1 MTIQLAKQSTLQQF
15 RDLIRVGF
23 ELETQSIS
31 GKNWRALNSVS
42 VPVTRTR
49 TREKTDIA
57 EYRSS
62 MDLHQENAIRANAS
76 EITKKIGLKLRK
88 LYRENSDVRDLKISV
103 FSSYYERHS
112 LKTFSECVNNYSR
125 SRPFDFYDNTP
136 DRVLLELIAQTR
148 ANPALCAKIKAIYAY
163 LRRLQ
168 LDRVVSQL
176 PVIQSETVTEEYTEN
191 QSIPF
196 DQYMTDHLHIPADL
210 LRDLAWK
217 PDGSVDGPEI
227 TTMGPQTLNQASAH
241 ALALFTALSSAQF
254 TVDTGCS
261 FHIHA
266 SIIDSKPKHSKLFQ
280 AFLMREILNDPRVP
294 ASVRTRWKTDSLNR
308 YFNFELDDQKYRF
321 VAYRGN
327 TWEFRCFGN
336 IDNSADAILCLNIVT
351 EAYHKAITRPV
362 LELSLPIGTSF
373 QRIALHAARN
383 GMTYTESYN
392 ALVTADQSEAA

>member
-1 MTIQLAKQSTLQQF
+1 MTIQLAKNSTLEQF

-31 GKNWRALNSVS
+31 GKNWRALNSAS
-42 VPVTRTR
+42 IPVTRVR
-49 TREKTDIA
+49 VLEKTDVV

-62 MDLHQENAIRANAS
+62 MDLHQEGALRS
-76 EITKKIGLKLRK
+76 TFEISKKIGLKLRK
-88 LYRENSDVRDLKISV
+88 LYRENSDDVRDLKITG
-103 FSSYYERHS
+103 FRSYENTTLVS
-112 LKTFSECVNNYSR
+112 TVLQCVNNYSR
-125 SRPFDFYDNTP
+125 SNPFNFQGNTP

-148 ANPALCAKIKAIYAY
+148 DNPALCAKIKAIYSY
-163 LRRLQ
+163 LKKLQ
-168 LDRVVSQL
+168 LERIVGQL
-176 PVIQSETVTEEYTEN
+176 PVIQSETVTEEYTE
-191 QSIPF
+191 SIAIPF
-196 DQYMTDHLHIPADL
+196 DQYMTDHLHIPADI